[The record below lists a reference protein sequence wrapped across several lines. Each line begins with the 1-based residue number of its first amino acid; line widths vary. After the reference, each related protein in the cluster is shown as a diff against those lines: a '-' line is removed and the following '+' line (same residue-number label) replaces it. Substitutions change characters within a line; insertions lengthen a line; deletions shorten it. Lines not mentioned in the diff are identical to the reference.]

1 MKGTLP
7 RLSVSSIKQ
16 STSVSNIPSLH
27 LNKPLKVNLQKTIK
41 MASFKHFAQAQSKFE
56 IPPLS
61 GGNTFIGDIHSTP
74 EGAEKPLAMGL
85 FRVNK
90 GEPLTYTYKYD
101 ECKIILEGNFVIEDS
116 TGQKVEAKAGD
127 VFYIPNGATL
137 TFSSPDTG
145 LAFYTGARKMGDL

>member
-1 MKGTLP
+1 
-7 RLSVSSIKQ
+7 
-16 STSVSNIPSLH
+16 
-27 LNKPLKVNLQKTIK
+27 
-41 MASFKHFAQAQSKFE
+41 MASFKHFPECQSKFE

-74 EGAEKPLAMGL
+74 DGAEKPVSMGL

-90 GEPLTYTYKYD
+90 GEPLKYTYTYD
-101 ECKIILEGNFVIEDS
+101 ETKIILEGTFILEDS

-127 VFYIPNGATL
+127 VFFIPNGTTV

-145 LAFYTGARKMGDL
+145 LAFYTGARKFGAL